1 MLRGRQTAET
11 IQLAMQY
18 APEPPFDAGSPDR
31 APKAAVETV
40 RNATA
45 NLTARR
51 EETAH
56 AVAKRLG
63 ITAAGAD

>member
-1 MLRGRQTAET
+1 
-11 IQLAMQY
+11 MQY